1 MMYINFSAF
10 FRGKSTYHTT
20 DRKLA
25 EKIRAHKWYREGR
38 ITEIIEEDEDVIH
51 DENEENSVLQEKEVK
66 QRYSILGKRMC
77 TYIPPASSNQEEKE
91 SRSTEQTG
99 EKESRSTE
107 QTGEKESRSTEQTG
121 EKEEVIQ
128 EDRDIQEDIENVT
141 SFLEAKDFFEVRFK
155 VPRSQCGNK
164 ETLSSLCKEHG
175 IQFPNYPLD

>member
-1 MMYINFSAF
+1 
-10 FRGKSTYHTT
+10 
-20 DRKLA
+20 
-25 EKIRAHKWYREGR
+25 
-38 ITEIIEEDEDVIH
+38 
-51 DENEENSVLQEKEVK
+51 
-66 QRYSILGKRMC
+66 MC
-77 TYIPPASSNQEEKE
+77 TYIPPASSNQE
-91 SRSTEQTG
+91 
-99 EKESRSTE
+99 
-107 QTGEKESRSTEQTG
+107 EKESRSTEQTG

>member
-1 MMYINFSAF
+1 MKKLYKFVANSSLSFAVIHCGRMMYINFSAF

-20 DRKLA
+20 DRELA

-99 EKESRSTE
+99 EKE
-107 QTGEKESRSTEQTG
+107 
-121 EKEEVIQ
+121 EVIQ

-164 ETLSSLCKEHG
+164 EALSSLCKEHG

>member
-1 MMYINFSAF
+1 MKKLYKFVANSSLSFAVIHCGRMMYINFSAF

-20 DRKLA
+20 DRELA

-51 DENEENSVLQEKEVK
+51 DKNEENSVLQEEEVK

-77 TYIPPASSNQEEKE
+77 TYIPPASSNQE
-91 SRSTEQTG
+91 
-99 EKESRSTE
+99 
-107 QTGEKESRSTEQTG
+107 EKESRSTEQTG

>member
-1 MMYINFSAF
+1 MKKLYKFVANSSLSFAVIHCGRMMYINFSAF

-20 DRKLA
+20 DRELA

-91 SRSTEQTG
+91 SESAEPTK
-99 EKESRSTE
+99 EK
-107 QTGEKESRSTEQTG
+107 G
-121 EKEEVIQ
+121 IQ

-164 ETLSSLCKEHG
+164 EALSSLCKEHG

>member
-1 MMYINFSAF
+1 MKKLYKFVANSSLSFAVIHCGRMMYINFSAF

-20 DRKLA
+20 DRELA

-51 DENEENSVLQEKEVK
+51 DENDVNSVLQKTEVK
-66 QRYSILGKRMC
+66 QRYSILGKWMC

-91 SRSTEQTG
+91 SESAEPTK
-99 EKESRSTE
+99 EK
-107 QTGEKESRSTEQTG
+107 G
-121 EKEEVIQ
+121 IQ

-164 ETLSSLCKEHG
+164 EALSSLCKEHG

>member
-1 MMYINFSAF
+1 MKKLYKFVANSSLSFAVIHCGRMMYINFSAF

-20 DRKLA
+20 DRELA

-77 TYIPPASSNQEEKE
+77 TYIPPASSNQEKKE
-91 SRSTEQTG
+91 SRNTEQTG
-99 EKESRSTE
+99 EK
-107 QTGEKESRSTEQTG
+107 K
-121 EKEEVIQ
+121 EVIQ

>member
-1 MMYINFSAF
+1 MKKLYKFVASSSLSFAVIHCGRMMYVNFSAF

-20 DRKLA
+20 DRELA

-38 ITEIIEEDEDVIH
+38 ITETIEEDEDVIH
-51 DENEENSVLQEKEVK
+51 DENDVNSVLQKTEVK

-91 SRSTEQTG
+91 SESAEPTK
-99 EKESRSTE
+99 EK
-107 QTGEKESRSTEQTG
+107 G
-121 EKEEVIQ
+121 IQ
-128 EDRDIQEDIENVT
+128 EDRNIQEDIENVT

-164 ETLSSLCKEHG
+164 KALSSLCKEHG

>member
-1 MMYINFSAF
+1 MKKLYKFVANSSLSFAVIHCGRMMYINFSAF

-20 DRKLA
+20 DRELA

-66 QRYSILGKRMC
+66 QRYSILGERMC

-99 EKESRSTE
+99 EKE
-107 QTGEKESRSTEQTG
+107 
-121 EKEEVIQ
+121 EVIQ
-128 EDRDIQEDIENVT
+128 EDRNIQEDIENVT
-141 SFLEAKDFFEVRFK
+141 SFLEAKDFFEGRFK

>member
-1 MMYINFSAF
+1 MKKLYKFVANSSLSFAVIHCGRMMYINFSAF

-20 DRKLA
+20 DRELA

-51 DENEENSVLQEKEVK
+51 DENEENSVLQGKEVK

-77 TYIPPASSNQEEKE
+77 TYIPPASSNQE
-91 SRSTEQTG
+91 
-99 EKESRSTE
+99 
-107 QTGEKESRSTEQTG
+107 EKESRSTEQTG

>member
-1 MMYINFSAF
+1 MKKLYKFVANSSLSFAVIHCGRMMYINFSAF

-20 DRKLA
+20 DRELA

-51 DENEENSVLQEKEVK
+51 DKNEENSVLQEKEVK

-77 TYIPPASSNQEEKE
+77 TYIPPASSNHE
-91 SRSTEQTG
+91 
-99 EKESRSTE
+99 
-107 QTGEKESRSTEQTG
+107 EKESRSTEQTG

>member
-1 MMYINFSAF
+1 MKKLYKFVANSSWSFAVIHCGRMMYINFSAF

-20 DRKLA
+20 DRELA

-99 EKESRSTE
+99 EKE
-107 QTGEKESRSTEQTG
+107 
-121 EKEEVIQ
+121 EVIQ

>member
-20 DRKLA
+20 DRELA

-91 SRSTEQTG
+91 SRN
-99 EKESRSTE
+99 
-107 QTGEKESRSTEQTG
+107 TEQTG